1 MELSCNDNSMESNTV
16 KKNLIINDFLVQ
28 GLSRPLVH
36 RSDESVSHINVG
48 VEIYTLH
55 LVPPLTEVTLTI
67 VVHLTDPVLVQG
79 RSRPLTHMTDE
90 VVKHNVPLGHINSK
104 PTAVVGHVT
113 PCSPEPLV
121 RLGAYRGQLSAL

>member
-16 KKNLIINDFLVQ
+16 KKLITNDSFVQ

-36 RSDESVSHINVG
+36 VSVNDG

-55 LVPPLTEVTLTI
+55 LVPPLTEVTLST
-67 VVHLTDPVLVQG
+67 VVHLSDPL
-79 RSRPLTHMTDE
+79 E
-90 VVKHNVPLGHINSK
+90 HINSK

-121 RLGAYRGQLSAL
+121 RLRAYRGQLLTLD